1 MGRKYKAEFEKLSL
15 TIGNLKS
22 KHSRELEI
30 FESEVYKMQT
40 SHKTEMTRLK
50 NSYEKKLEKY
60 V

>member
-30 FESEVYKMQT
+30 FESEVDPEDDQPLLTKFL
-40 SHKTEMTRLK
+40 KTG
-50 NSYEKKLEKY
+50 